1 MKLKIV
7 LTKDVVNTYAPYVR
21 ISTSKS
27 NPKNGAVRVSN
38 SGARWGLSGSDF
50 AQLFKA
56 SIFMLA
62 YSVETVEEI
71 RQEYD
76 LRKDVEFEVQGISPI
91 ELIQLSEAAVNRD
104 VPKGGRPK
112 PKFANLE
119 GDLIVY
125 GTQPRKVGELSPA
138 GKPIKTDKG
147 TLVGVSSDEPK
158 APKGSKKETL
168 KVSEKANKEV
178 EKKEEVSDES
188 SVRFH
193 NSGEIVLPNDLEKEL
208 ETLKSDYK
216 NLEGSY
222 NTLVGS
228 YNNLVTDKENLNKE
242 LKGLKKDLKAK
253 DKDLTKAE
261 ERIAALETEN
271 KGLELRKTELLSEKV
286 DLEEANKKQAEYIQT
301 LEEEHKAKLSKIQ
314 ETVLAK
320 EREVIDLKNA
330 QDGLSKQLQEVRAT
344 LNSLKAEK
352 SKKTI
357 FGTLS
362 DLKDAVVDG
371 LKNLFGQK

>member
-38 SGARWGLSGSDF
+38 SGARWGISGSDF

-76 LRKDVEFEVQGISPI
+76 LRKEVEFEVQGISPI

-125 GTQPRKVGELSPA
+125 GTQPRKIGELSPA
-138 GKPIKTDKG
+138 GKPIKSNEG
-147 TLVGVSSDEPK
+147 ILVEVSSDEAKPK
-158 APKGSKKETL
+158 IATKKEKL
-168 KVSEKANKEV
+168 VVSDKA

-193 NSGEIVLPNDLEKEL
+193 NSGETVLPNDLEKEL
-208 ETLKSDYK
+208 ETLKSDYT

-261 ERIAALETEN
+261 ERITALEIEN
-271 KGLELRKTELLSEKV
+271 KGLELRKTELLSEKA
-286 DLEEANKKQAEYIQT
+286 DLKDANKKQAEYIQT
-301 LEEEHKAKLSKIQ
+301 LEEEHKAKLSKVQ

-352 SKKTI
+352 SKKTL
-357 FGTLS
+357 FGALS
-362 DLKDAVVDG
+362 DLKEVVVAG

>member
-112 PKFANLE
+112 PKFANIE
-119 GDLIVY
+119 GELMVH

-138 GKPIKTDKG
+138 GKPIKSGEG
-147 TLVGVSSDEPK
+147 TLVGVSSNEPK
-158 APKGSKKETL
+158 SKTATKKEKL
-168 KVSEKANKEV
+168 VVSEKV

-193 NSGEIVLPNDLEKEL
+193 NSGETVLSNDLEKEL

-261 ERIAALETEN
+261 ERITALETEN
-271 KGLELRKTELLSEKV
+271 KGLEMRKTELLSEKA

-301 LEEEHKAKLSKIQ
+301 LEEEHKAKLSKVQ

-357 FGTLS
+357 FGALS

>member
-112 PKFANLE
+112 PKFANIE
-119 GDLIVY
+119 GELMVH

-138 GKPIKTDKG
+138 GKPIKSGEG
-147 TLVGVSSDEPK
+147 TLVGVSSNEPK
-158 APKGSKKETL
+158 SKTATKKEKL
-168 KVSEKANKEV
+168 VVSEKV

-193 NSGEIVLPNDLEKEL
+193 NSGETVLSNDLEKEL

-261 ERIAALETEN
+261 ERITALETEN
-271 KGLELRKTELLSEKV
+271 KGLEMRKTELLSEKA

-301 LEEEHKAKLSKIQ
+301 LEEEHKAKLSKVQ

-357 FGTLS
+357 FGALS
-362 DLKDAVVDG
+362 DLKEIVVAG

>member
-62 YSVETVEEI
+62 YSVATVKSI

-119 GDLIVY
+119 GELMVY
-125 GTQPRKVGELSPA
+125 GTQPRKVGELSSA
-138 GKPIKTDKG
+138 GKRAR
-147 TLVGVSSDEPK
+147 VSVEEPN
-158 APKGSKKETL
+158 SKKST
-168 KVSEKANKEV
+168 KKKKMIVSDKV
-178 EKKEEVSDES
+178 EKKEEVSDAS

-208 ETLKSDYK
+208 ENLKADYK
-216 NLEGSY
+216 KLEDSY
-222 NTLVGS
+222 NDEVAKGK
-228 YNNLVTDKENLNKE
+228 DAEKE
-242 LKGLKKDLKAK
+242 LNSLKKDLKGKEEA
-253 DKDLTKAE
+253 LNQAE
-261 ERIAALETEN
+261 ERIKALE
-271 KGLELRKTELLSEKV
+271 EK
-286 DLEEANKKQAEYIQT
+286 EE
-301 LEEEHKAKLSKIQ
+301 
-314 ETVLAK
+314 
-320 EREVIDLKNA
+320 
-330 QDGLSKQLQEVRAT
+330 
-344 LNSLKAEK
+344 
-352 SKKTI
+352 KTI
-357 FGTLS
+357 LSALS

-371 LKNLFGQK
+371 LKALFGRK

>member
-119 GDLIVY
+119 GELMVH
-125 GTQPRKVGELSPA
+125 GTQPRKVGELLPA
-138 GKPIKTDKG
+138 GKPIKSNEG

-158 APKGSKKETL
+158 SKTAAKKE
-168 KVSEKANKEV
+168 KQFISEKV
-178 EKKEEVSDES
+178 EKKEEVSDEL

-193 NSGEIVLPNDLEKEL
+193 NSGETVLPNDLEKEL
-208 ETLKSDYK
+208 ETFKSDYT

-228 YNNLVTDKENLNKE
+228 YNNLVTDKENLNRE

-253 DKDLTKAE
+253 GKALTKAE
-261 ERIAALETEN
+261 ERITKLENEN
-271 KGLELRKTELLSEKV
+271 KGLELRKTELLSEKA
-286 DLEEANKKQAEYIQT
+286 DLEEANKKQAEYIKT
-301 LEEEHKAKLSKIQ
+301 LEEEHQGKLSKAQ
-314 ETVLAK
+314 ETILAK
-320 EREVIDLKNA
+320 EREVLELKNA
-330 QDGLSKQLQEVRAT
+330 QDELSKQLQEVQASV
-344 LNSLKAEK
+344 NALKEQK
-352 SKKTI
+352 EKKTI
-357 FGTLS
+357 LGALS
-362 DLKDAVVDG
+362 DLKDVVVDG
-371 LKNLFGQK
+371 LKKLFGQK

>member
-62 YSVETVEEI
+62 YSVNTVESI

-119 GDLIVY
+119 GELMVY
-125 GTQPRKVGELSPA
+125 GTQPRKVGELSSA
-138 GKPIKTDKG
+138 GKRAR
-147 TLVGVSSDEPK
+147 VSAEEPN
-158 APKGSKKETL
+158 SKKST
-168 KVSEKANKEV
+168 KKKKMIVSDKV
-178 EKKEEVSDES
+178 EKKEEVSDAS

-208 ETLKSDYK
+208 ENLKADYK
-216 NLEGSY
+216 KLEDSY
-222 NTLVGS
+222 NDEVAKGK
-228 YNNLVTDKENLNKE
+228 DAEKE
-242 LKGLKKDLKAK
+242 LNSLKKDLKGKEEA
-253 DKDLTKAE
+253 LNQAE
-261 ERIAALETEN
+261 ERIKALE
-271 KGLELRKTELLSEKV
+271 EK
-286 DLEEANKKQAEYIQT
+286 EE
-301 LEEEHKAKLSKIQ
+301 
-314 ETVLAK
+314 
-320 EREVIDLKNA
+320 
-330 QDGLSKQLQEVRAT
+330 
-344 LNSLKAEK
+344 
-352 SKKTI
+352 KTI
-357 FGTLS
+357 LSALS

-371 LKNLFGQK
+371 LKALFGRK

>member
-62 YSVETVEEI
+62 YSVNTVESI

-119 GDLIVY
+119 DELMVY
-125 GTQPRKVGELSPA
+125 GTQPRKVGEISSA
-138 GKPIKTDKG
+138 GKPIKSGEGKRAR
-147 TLVGVSSDEPK
+147 VSVEEPN
-158 APKGSKKETL
+158 SKKST
-168 KVSEKANKEV
+168 KKKKMIVSDKV
-178 EKKEEVSDES
+178 EKKEEVSDAS

-208 ETLKSDYK
+208 ENLKADYK
-216 NLEGSY
+216 KLEDSY
-222 NTLVGS
+222 NDEVAKGK
-228 YNNLVTDKENLNKE
+228 DAEKE
-242 LKGLKKDLKAK
+242 LNSLKKDLKGKEEA
-253 DKDLTKAE
+253 LNQAE
-261 ERIAALETEN
+261 ERIKALE
-271 KGLELRKTELLSEKV
+271 EK
-286 DLEEANKKQAEYIQT
+286 EE
-301 LEEEHKAKLSKIQ
+301 
-314 ETVLAK
+314 
-320 EREVIDLKNA
+320 
-330 QDGLSKQLQEVRAT
+330 
-344 LNSLKAEK
+344 
-352 SKKTI
+352 KTI
-357 FGTLS
+357 LSALS

-371 LKNLFGQK
+371 LKALFGQNKVK

>member
-62 YSVETVEEI
+62 YSVNTVESI

-91 ELIQLSEAAVNRD
+91 ELIQLSEVAVNRD

-119 GDLIVY
+119 DELMVY
-125 GTQPRKVGELSPA
+125 GTQPRKVGEISSA
-138 GKPIKTDKG
+138 GKPIKSGEGKRAR
-147 TLVGVSSDEPK
+147 VSVEEPN
-158 APKGSKKETL
+158 SKKST
-168 KVSEKANKEV
+168 KKKKMIVSDKV
-178 EKKEEVSDES
+178 EKKEEVSDVS

-208 ETLKSDYK
+208 ENLKADYK
-216 NLEGSY
+216 KLEDSY
-222 NTLVGS
+222 NDEVAKGK
-228 YNNLVTDKENLNKE
+228 DAEKE
-242 LKGLKKDLKAK
+242 LNSLKKDLKGKEEA
-253 DKDLTKAE
+253 LNQAE
-261 ERIAALETEN
+261 ERIKALE
-271 KGLELRKTELLSEKV
+271 EK
-286 DLEEANKKQAEYIQT
+286 EE
-301 LEEEHKAKLSKIQ
+301 
-314 ETVLAK
+314 
-320 EREVIDLKNA
+320 
-330 QDGLSKQLQEVRAT
+330 
-344 LNSLKAEK
+344 
-352 SKKTI
+352 KTI
-357 FGTLS
+357 LSALS

-371 LKNLFGQK
+371 LKALFGQNKVK

>member
-62 YSVETVEEI
+62 YSVATVESI
-71 RQEYD
+71 RQEYA

-119 GDLIVY
+119 GELMVY
-125 GTQPRKVGELSPA
+125 GTQPRKVGELSSA
-138 GKPIKTDKG
+138 GKRAR
-147 TLVGVSSDEPK
+147 VSVEEPN
-158 APKGSKKETL
+158 SKKST
-168 KVSEKANKEV
+168 KKKKMIVSDKV
-178 EKKEEVSDES
+178 EKKEEVSDAS

-208 ETLKSDYK
+208 ENLKADYK
-216 NLEGSY
+216 KLEDSY
-222 NTLVGS
+222 NDEVAKGK
-228 YNNLVTDKENLNKE
+228 DAEKE
-242 LKGLKKDLKAK
+242 LNSLKKDLKGKEEAINQ
-253 DKDLTKAE
+253 AE
-261 ERIAALETEN
+261 ERIKALE
-271 KGLELRKTELLSEKV
+271 EK
-286 DLEEANKKQAEYIQT
+286 EE
-301 LEEEHKAKLSKIQ
+301 
-314 ETVLAK
+314 
-320 EREVIDLKNA
+320 
-330 QDGLSKQLQEVRAT
+330 
-344 LNSLKAEK
+344 
-352 SKKTI
+352 KTI
-357 FGTLS
+357 LSALS

-371 LKNLFGQK
+371 LKALFGRK

>member
-62 YSVETVEEI
+62 YSVGTVESI

-76 LRKDVEFEVQGISPI
+76 LRKDIEFEVQGISPI

-119 GDLIVY
+119 GELMVH
-125 GTQPRKVGELSPA
+125 GTQPRKVGESSSA
-138 GKPIKTDKG
+138 GKPIKSG
-147 TLVGVSSDEPK
+147 EGNLVGVSAKEPNSK
-158 APKGSKKETL
+158 NSTKKENL
-168 KVSEKANKEV
+168 IVSETV
-178 EKKEEVSDES
+178 EEKDEVSDDS

-193 NSGEIVLPNDLEKEL
+193 NSGETVLPNDLEKEL

-216 NLEGSY
+216 NLEDSY
-222 NTLVGS
+222 N
-228 YNNLVTDKENLNKE
+228 TDKENLNKE
-242 LKGLKKDLKAK
+242 LETLKKDFKAK
-253 DKDLTKAE
+253 KKALIKAE
-261 ERIAALETEN
+261 ERIAELETEN
-271 KGLELRKTELLSEKV
+271 QALELRKNELLSEKA
-286 DLEEANKKQAEYIQT
+286 DLEDANKKQAEK
-301 LEEEHKAKLSKIQ
+301 H
-314 ETVLAK
+314 
-320 EREVIDLKNA
+320 
-330 QDGLSKQLQEVRAT
+330 
-344 LNSLKAEK
+344 
-352 SKKTI
+352 KKTI
-357 FGTLS
+357 LGALS

>member
-112 PKFANLE
+112 PKFANIE
-119 GDLIVY
+119 GELMVH

-138 GKPIKTDKG
+138 GKPIKSGEG
-147 TLVGVSSDEPK
+147 TLVGVSSNEPK
-158 APKGSKKETL
+158 SKTATKKEKL
-168 KVSEKANKEV
+168 VVSEKV

-193 NSGEIVLPNDLEKEL
+193 NSGETVLSNDLEKEL

-261 ERIAALETEN
+261 ERITALETEN
-271 KGLELRKTELLSEKV
+271 KGLEMRKTELLSEKA

-301 LEEEHKAKLSKIQ
+301 LEEEHKAKLSKVQ

-357 FGTLS
+357 FGVLS

>member
-62 YSVETVEEI
+62 YSVGTVESI

-76 LRKDVEFEVQGISPI
+76 LRKDIEFEVQGISPI

-119 GDLIVY
+119 GELMVH
-125 GTQPRKVGELSPA
+125 GTQPRKVGEPSSA
-138 GKPIKTDKG
+138 GKPIKSG
-147 TLVGVSSDEPK
+147 EGSLVGVSVEEPN
-158 APKGSKKETL
+158 SKKST
-168 KVSEKANKEV
+168 KKKKMIVSDKV
-178 EKKEEVSDES
+178 EKKEEVSDDS

-216 NLEGSY
+216 NLEDSY
-222 NTLVGS
+222 NT
-228 YNNLVTDKENLNKE
+228 DKTNLNKE
-242 LKGLKKDLKAK
+242 LKDLKKDYKAK
-253 DKDLTKAE
+253 KKALIKAE
-261 ERIAALETEN
+261 ERIVELETEN
-271 KGLELRKTELLSEKV
+271 RDLELSKNELLSEKA
-286 DLEEANKKQAEYIQT
+286 DLEDANKKQAEK
-301 LEEEHKAKLSKIQ
+301 H
-314 ETVLAK
+314 
-320 EREVIDLKNA
+320 
-330 QDGLSKQLQEVRAT
+330 
-344 LNSLKAEK
+344 
-352 SKKTI
+352 KKTI
-357 FGTLS
+357 LGALS

-371 LKNLFGQK
+371 LKTLFGRK

>member
-62 YSVETVEEI
+62 YSVATVESI

-112 PKFANLE
+112 PKFTNLE
-119 GDLIVY
+119 GELIVY
-125 GTQPRKVGELSPA
+125 GTQPRKVGELSSA
-138 GKPIKTDKG
+138 GKRAR
-147 TLVGVSSDEPK
+147 VSVEEPN
-158 APKGSKKETL
+158 SKKST
-168 KVSEKANKEV
+168 KKKKMIVSDKV
-178 EKKEEVSDES
+178 EKKEEVSDAS

-208 ETLKSDYK
+208 ENLKADYK
-216 NLEGSY
+216 KLEDSY
-222 NTLVGS
+222 NDEVAKGK
-228 YNNLVTDKENLNKE
+228 DAEKE
-242 LKGLKKDLKAK
+242 LNSLKKDLKGKEKA
-253 DKDLTKAE
+253 LNQAE
-261 ERIAALETEN
+261 ERIKALE
-271 KGLELRKTELLSEKV
+271 EK
-286 DLEEANKKQAEYIQT
+286 EE
-301 LEEEHKAKLSKIQ
+301 
-314 ETVLAK
+314 
-320 EREVIDLKNA
+320 
-330 QDGLSKQLQEVRAT
+330 
-344 LNSLKAEK
+344 
-352 SKKTI
+352 KTI
-357 FGTLS
+357 LSALS

-371 LKNLFGQK
+371 LKALFGRK

>member
-62 YSVETVEEI
+62 YSVATVESI

-119 GDLIVY
+119 GELMVY
-125 GTQPRKVGELSPA
+125 GTHPRKVGELSSA
-138 GKPIKTDKG
+138 GKRAR
-147 TLVGVSSDEPK
+147 VSVEEPN
-158 APKGSKKETL
+158 SKKST
-168 KVSEKANKEV
+168 KKKKMIVSDKV
-178 EKKEEVSDES
+178 EKKEEVSDAS

-208 ETLKSDYK
+208 ENLKAAYK
-216 NLEGSY
+216 KLEDSY
-222 NTLVGS
+222 NDEVAKGK
-228 YNNLVTDKENLNKE
+228 DAEKE
-242 LKGLKKDLKAK
+242 LNSLKKDLKGKEEA
-253 DKDLTKAE
+253 LNQAE
-261 ERIAALETEN
+261 ERIKALE
-271 KGLELRKTELLSEKV
+271 EK
-286 DLEEANKKQAEYIQT
+286 EE
-301 LEEEHKAKLSKIQ
+301 
-314 ETVLAK
+314 
-320 EREVIDLKNA
+320 
-330 QDGLSKQLQEVRAT
+330 
-344 LNSLKAEK
+344 
-352 SKKTI
+352 KTI
-357 FGTLS
+357 LSALS

-371 LKNLFGQK
+371 LKALFGRK

>member
-62 YSVETVEEI
+62 YSVATVESI

-119 GDLIVY
+119 GELMVY
-125 GTQPRKVGELSPA
+125 GTQPRKVGELSSA
-138 GKPIKTDKG
+138 GKRAR
-147 TLVGVSSDEPK
+147 VSVEEPN
-158 APKGSKKETL
+158 SKKST
-168 KVSEKANKEV
+168 KKKKMIVSDKV
-178 EKKEEVSDES
+178 EKKEEVSDAS

-208 ETLKSDYK
+208 ENLKADYK
-216 NLEGSY
+216 KLEDSY
-222 NTLVGS
+222 NDEVAKGK
-228 YNNLVTDKENLNKE
+228 DAEKE
-242 LKGLKKDLKAK
+242 LNSLKKDLKGKEEAINQ
-253 DKDLTKAE
+253 AE
-261 ERIAALETEN
+261 ERIKALE
-271 KGLELRKTELLSEKV
+271 EK
-286 DLEEANKKQAEYIQT
+286 EE
-301 LEEEHKAKLSKIQ
+301 
-314 ETVLAK
+314 
-320 EREVIDLKNA
+320 
-330 QDGLSKQLQEVRAT
+330 
-344 LNSLKAEK
+344 
-352 SKKTI
+352 KTI
-357 FGTLS
+357 LSALS

-371 LKNLFGQK
+371 LKALFGRK

>member
-62 YSVETVEEI
+62 YSVATVESI

-119 GDLIVY
+119 GELMVY
-125 GTQPRKVGELSPA
+125 GTQPRKVGELSSA
-138 GKPIKTDKG
+138 GKRAR
-147 TLVGVSSDEPK
+147 VSVEEPN
-158 APKGSKKETL
+158 SKKST
-168 KVSEKANKEV
+168 KKKKMIVSDKV
-178 EKKEEVSDES
+178 EKKEEVSDAS

-208 ETLKSDYK
+208 ENLKADYK
-216 NLEGSY
+216 KLEDSY
-222 NTLVGS
+222 NDEVAKGK
-228 YNNLVTDKENLNKE
+228 DAEKE
-242 LKGLKKDLKAK
+242 LNSLKKDLKGKEEA
-253 DKDLTKAE
+253 LNQAE
-261 ERIAALETEN
+261 ERIKALE
-271 KGLELRKTELLSEKV
+271 EK
-286 DLEEANKKQAEYIQT
+286 EE
-301 LEEEHKAKLSKIQ
+301 
-314 ETVLAK
+314 
-320 EREVIDLKNA
+320 
-330 QDGLSKQLQEVRAT
+330 
-344 LNSLKAEK
+344 
-352 SKKTI
+352 KTI
-357 FGTLS
+357 LSALS

-371 LKNLFGQK
+371 LKALFGRK

>member
-119 GDLIVY
+119 GELMVH

-138 GKPIKTDKG
+138 GKPIKSNEG

-158 APKGSKKETL
+158 SKMAAKKEKL
-168 KVSEKANKEV
+168 VVSEKV

-193 NSGEIVLPNDLEKEL
+193 NSGETVLPNDLEKEL
-208 ETLKSDYK
+208 ETLKSDYT

-271 KGLELRKTELLSEKV
+271 KGLEMRKTELLSEKA

-301 LEEEHKAKLSKIQ
+301 LEEEHKAKLSKVQ

-330 QDGLSKQLQEVRAT
+330 QDGLSQQLQEVRAT

-352 SKKTI
+352 SKKTL
-357 FGTLS
+357 FGALS
-362 DLKDAVVDG
+362 DLKEVVVAG